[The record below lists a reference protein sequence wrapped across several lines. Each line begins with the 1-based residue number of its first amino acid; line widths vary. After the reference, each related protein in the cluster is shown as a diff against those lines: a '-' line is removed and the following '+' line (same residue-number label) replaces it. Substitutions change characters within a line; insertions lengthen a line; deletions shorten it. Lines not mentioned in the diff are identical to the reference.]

1 MNTNKLE
8 LMSPAGSS
16 EALMAAIKAGADSV
30 YFGLD
35 SLNMRNAK
43 GSNFTMDDLPEI
55 SGICRSNNIKSY
67 LTLNTV
73 IYDNDIDLVRKILDA
88 SLENK
93 ISAVIATDHAVMNY
107 AKKIGQ
113 NIHISTQCNIS
124 NIEAVEFYSAY
135 ANVMV
140 MARELTLT
148 QVAEIAKQIEERN
161 ITGPNGEL
169 VRLEVFGHGA
179 LCMSISGKCYLSLDN
194 YGNSASANR
203 GSCAQN
209 CRRNYIVIDKISGI
223 ELEIE
228 NEYIMSAKDLCTINF
243 LDKIKAAGVSVLKI
257 EGRGRSADYVYTV
270 TKCYREAID
279 SLYSGDYSPGKFEDW
294 LARLSTV
301 FNRGFWDGYYLGKK
315 LGEWS
320 DVYSS
325 KATKKKIY
333 VGKGVN
339 YFPQAKVAEFVIE
352 DIEVINGDD
361 ILIIGP
367 TTGVIEVKLKDIRA
381 NGEISDKAIK
391 GDLLTFKLD
400 EKMRESD
407 KLYKLVDS
415 KEEEFGGIIPLIV

>member
-1 MNTNKLE
+1 MIGNKIE
-8 LMSPAGSS
+8 LMSPAGTF
-16 EALMAAIKAGADSV
+16 EALMAAIQAGADSI

-43 GSNFTMDDLPEI
+43 GSNFTIEDLPKISEI
-55 SGICRSNNIKSY
+55 CKNNNIKSY
-67 LTLNTV
+67 LTLNAV
-73 IYDNDIDLVRKILDA
+73 IYNNDISMVRKILDA
-88 SLENK
+88 SLEDK

-140 MARELTLT
+140 MARELALT

-161 ITGPNGEL
+161 ISGPNGEL
-169 VRLEVFGHGA
+169 VKIEIFGHGA

-194 YGNSASANR
+194 YSASANR
-203 GSCAQN
+203 GLCAQN
-209 CRRNYIVIDKISGI
+209 CRRSYLVIDKESGI

-243 LDKIKAAGVSVLKI
+243 LDKIKDAGVSVLKI
-257 EGRGRSADYVYTV
+257 EGRGRAADYVYTV

-279 SLYSGDYSPGKFEDW
+279 SLYTGEYSPDKFEDW
-294 LARLSTV
+294 MRRISTV

-315 LGEWS
+315 FGEWS
-320 DVYSS
+320 DAHGS

-333 VGKGVN
+333 IGKGMN
-339 YFPQAKVAEFVIE
+339 YFPAAKVTEFLIE
-352 DIEVINGDD
+352 NSEVKNGDE

-367 TTGVIEVKLKDIRA
+367 TTGVIEATLKNLRV

-391 GDLLTFKLD
+391 GDLLTFALE
-400 EKMRESD
+400 EKTRLSD
-407 KLYKLVDS
+407 KLYKLVDNC
-415 KEEEFGGIIPLIV
+415 FDD